1 MKIRPMREGDVNFI
15 LSTWLRSY
23 YEELR
28 RNGNKG
34 VAYPKD
40 DVFFHGHQAL
50 IKVRLGDAQES
61 GQALVCVAPDDE
73 NQIIGWMI
81 SLGECLHYIYV
92 KQVFRQMGVAK
103 ALLNAPGPVPVKN
116 YSHHTK
122 YSKYLN
128 KGLTYDPYKF

>member
-15 LSTWLRSY
+15 LSTWLKSY

-28 RNGNKG
+28 RNGSKG

-40 DVFFHGHQAL
+40 DVFFQGHQEK
-50 IKVRLGDAQES
+50 IKETIKNGECF
-61 GQALVCVAPDDE
+61 VCVAPDDE
-73 NQIIGWMI
+73 NQIIGWIAM
-81 SLGECLHYIYV
+81 SATAVHYCYV

-103 ALLNAPGPVPVKN
+103 QLMLLTQARITPIFS
-116 YSHHTK
+116 YSHYTR

-128 KGLTYDPYKF
+128 KGLQYDPYKF